1 MLFGG
6 GLIYLLSP
14 PGRSG
19 SFLRIGMTVPSGSS
33 GYGLNYGANYG
44 G

>member
-1 MLFGG
+1 MQFGG
-6 GLIYLLSP
+6 GLIYLLSSH
-14 PGRSG
+14 GRTG
-19 SFLRIGMTVPSGSS
+19 NFLRIGATAPSGSS